1 MARSA
6 AEASIVNLDYID
18 QYTDMSNQWLS
29 SREAARRL
37 NVSAATLY
45 AYVSRGLLRS
55 EAVEGQRQR
64 RYRADDIARL
74 KKRRDV
80 GRKAEAIANHALDFG
95 TPVLESGLTLIE
107 DNHLYYRGEDATA
120 LAASATLEDV
130 ARLLWTCDEQPFR
143 PTNLPPL
150 STPLRRAWLAAA
162 TLAPVDRCLVL
173 LPAAAALDHQSWVED
188 RPALL
193 ETGVRVLR
201 LLAAAVTARP
211 LSPAPVHEQLA
222 DAWGVSHDR
231 AGLLRAALVL
241 SADHEFNASAF
252 AARVVASTGANLY
265 GAVMAGL
272 AALNGPRHGG
282 LTRRVTQLFDDLREA
297 PDLDAELARRI
308 RDRVYIP
315 GFGHQLYPDGDVRA
329 STLFALL
336 RKTVPRS
343 PELAFAE
350 RLAGSA
356 ERLIDRKPNIDFA
369 TVTVERVLGLPD
381 GSALALF
388 LLGRTVGWIAHALE
402 QAEHGALIRPRAR
415 YTGPRLAPAPGSRSP
430 GIA

>member
-1 MARSA
+1 
-6 AEASIVNLDYID
+6 
-18 QYTDMSNQWLS
+18 MSNQWLS

-55 EAVEGQRQR
+55 EPVDGQRQR
-64 RYRADDIARL
+64 RYRADDVARL
-74 KKRRDV
+74 KKRRDI
-80 GRKAEAIANHALDFG
+80 GRKAESIAHHALDFG

-107 DNHLYYRGEDATA
+107 DNRLYYRGQDASRLARTA
-120 LAASATLEDV
+120 SLEDT
-130 ARLLWTCDEQPFR
+130 ARLLWNCDHRPFGAA
-143 PTNLPPL
+143 NLPPM
-150 STPLRRAWLAAA
+150 SDPLRRAWLAAA
-162 TLAPVDRCLVL
+162 TLTPVDRCLVL

-222 DAWGVSHDR
+222 EAWKIPPER

-252 AARVVASTGANLY
+252 AARVVASTGTNLH

-282 LTRRVTQLFDDLREA
+282 LTRRVAQLFDDLR
-297 PDLDAELARRI
+297 PVRDLDAELARRV

-329 STLFALL
+329 ATLFALL
-336 RKTVPRS
+336 REAMPRS
-343 PELAFAE
+343 AELAFAE
-350 RLAGSA
+350 RLAGSV

-369 TVTVERVLGLPD
+369 TVTVERVLGLPRE
-381 GSALALF
+381 SALALF

-402 QAEHGALIRPRAR
+402 QADNGALIRPRAR
-415 YTGPRLAPAPGSRSP
+415 YTGPRPGT
-430 GIA
+430 GHATN